1 MDQARP
7 LPSYLIA
14 RFQGWRATTY
24 QDNRAWYRRL
34 AESGQH
40 PRAMVISCCDS
51 RVHVTSIFGADEGEF
66 FIHRNVANLV
76 PPFNPDGEY
85 HGTSAA
91 VEYAVTSLK
100 VAHIVVLGHSNCGG
114 VKGCHDMCCGL
125 APQLEEKSSFVG
137 RWMDILRPGFE
148 RVKTLPEA
156 ERIVALENQA
166 VRVSL
171 ENLITFPFVR
181 AAMDDD
187 MLTLHGLWNN
197 TGEGALE
204 QFDPSKDGFVP
215 V

>member
-7 LPSYLIA
+7 LPSYLVS
-14 RFQGWRATTY
+14 RFHGWRATSY

-76 PPFNPDGEY
+76 PPFNPDGQY

-114 VKGCHDMCCGL
+114 VRGCHDMCSGL

-137 RWMDILRPGFE
+137 RWMDILRPGYE
-148 RVKTLPEA
+148 RVVGLPAE
-156 ERIVALENQA
+156 ERIGALEKQA
-166 VRVSL
+166 VLVSL
-171 ENLITFPFVR
+171 ENLMTFPFVKE
-181 AAMDDD
+181 AVEDD

-197 TGEGALE
+197 TGEGGLE
-204 QFDPSKDGFVP
+204 QYDPSKAGFVP